1 MVLNWIF
8 DSSNQQSD
16 EENNNHHQSNKLLK
30 GQLEEKQNGHHQNK
44 VENAEQLT
52 MNAEHFSHNDNPHK
66 DTHLATLEASYQEV
80 NSLSVV
86 DFQLNDVNWLA
97 NISQQAQQRMEG
109 GLNQIRKSLQADRV
123 LVYGFNPDGSGK
135 VLAESVDGR
144 WSRAS
149 SSFDLDY
156 FLNDDNCK
164 PYYVVNDIATK
175 GFARCLVE
183 ALEDLEAKAYIV
195 VPIKYNDQL
204 LGVLGAYQNA
214 TPRNWQESELKL
226 MLNAATQFRIPLQ
239 QTAFIR
245 NSQFQE
251 QQRERAVKRERTL
264 GKMLEQIRNA
274 KENETILQIATHE
287 GRKLLQADRL
297 AVYRFD
303 EDWGGKFIAESVAA
317 GWTKL
322 IDTILVVKDTFLQ
335 ENQGGRYKY
344 GECFAVDDIYNVG
357 HQACHIALL
366 EQFEARAYA
375 IAPIFIGNMATD
387 KKLWGLLAVYQN
399 SGCRKWQQEE
409 IEVLRQ
415 LGLQIGIG
423 IQQNQQFAQLQKTV
437 FRQKSVAQMVARMQ
451 RACSLEN
458 VLEIAAQEIRKL
470 CLVFK
475 LLLLKTPIL
484 ISNKIKE
491 EAIKMA
497 NPLLLMISGNQV

>member
-303 EDWGGKFIAESVAA
+303 EDWGGNFVAESVGA
-317 GWTKL
+317 G
-322 IDTILVVKDTFLQ
+322 Q
-335 ENQGGRYKY
+335 S
-344 GECFAVDDIYNVG
+344 
-357 HQACHIALL
+357 LL
-366 EQFEARAYA
+366 
-375 IAPIFIGNMATD
+375 T
-387 KKLWGLLAVYQN
+387 
-399 SGCRKWQQEE
+399 
-409 IEVLRQ
+409 
-415 LGLQIGIG
+415 
-423 IQQNQQFAQLQKTV
+423 
-437 FRQKSVAQMVARMQ
+437 
-451 RACSLEN
+451 
-458 VLEIAAQEIRKL
+458 L
-470 CLVFK
+470 C
-475 LLLLKTPIL
+475 
-484 ISNKIKE
+484 
-491 EAIKMA
+491 
-497 NPLLLMISGNQV
+497 